1 MFWTIM
7 SMIFVL
13 LVTGVIIWRPYFA
26 SYFPIQVVRYALLIH
41 ATSAII
47 LIHAILIHMY
57 MAFWVKGAIKGMIE
71 GKVSRRW
78 AQKHHPRWYRDVER
92 LEAKQES
99 TEGMK

>member
-1 MFWTIM
+1 MMFWTIM

-26 SYFPIQVVRYALLIH
+26 EYFPIPVIRYSLLIH

-57 MAFWVKGAIKGMIE
+57 MAFWVKGSINGMIE
-71 GKVSRRW
+71 ARSAAAGRRNITRAGIAMSNAW
-78 AQKHHPRWYRDVER
+78 RRSKRV
-92 LEAKQES
+92 AK
-99 TEGMK
+99 G

>member
-1 MFWTIM
+1 
-7 SMIFVL
+7 MIFVL

-26 SYFPIQVVRYALLIH
+26 PSCSRLRVIRYSLLIH

-57 MAFWVKGAIKGMIE
+57 MAFRVKGSIKGMIE

-78 AQKHHPRWYRDVER
+78 AKKHHPALVSRCRTPGGDER
-92 LEAKQES
+92 ES
-99 TEGMK
+99 